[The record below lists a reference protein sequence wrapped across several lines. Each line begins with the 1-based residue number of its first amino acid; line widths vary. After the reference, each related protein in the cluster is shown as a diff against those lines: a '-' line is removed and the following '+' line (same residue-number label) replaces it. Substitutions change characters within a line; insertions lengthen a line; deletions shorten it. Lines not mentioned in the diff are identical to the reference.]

1 MTHTLAPHDAA
12 LDAVPKPTRLLTGQ
26 PAGKPGFRSEADA
39 PPNPRELRDD
49 QVDGPELTARL
60 VRTWGTRRGIIG
72 ALSTVDHKIIG
83 KRYIITAFIFLFLG
97 GLAAVVMR
105 MQLARPESGLI
116 GPDLYNQLFTMHG
129 TTMMF
134 LFGVPIGE
142 AFAVFL
148 LPLMLGTRNIA
159 FARLNA
165 YSYYVYLFGGA
176 MIWVAF
182 MLNIG
187 PDVGWFAY
195 VPLSGPEFSP
205 GKRVDFWAQ
214 MITFTEVA
222 GIAVAVQVVVTF
234 FKMRAPGMTLDRVPL
249 FVWAELVNAFIIIF
263 ALPAVVTASVM
274 LIMDR
279 LVGTHFFN
287 PAEGGDAL
295 LYQHLFWFF
304 GHPEVYIIFIPAT
317 GWVSAIVVTFSRRQ
331 AFGYIPL
338 VLSMI
343 ATGFLSFGL
352 WVHHMFTTGLPQL
365 GASFFTASS
374 MLIAIPNGIQIF
386 CWIATLW
393 DGRPVFRT
401 PLLFVM
407 GFFFIFVAGGLSGIM
422 LASVPID
429 AQVHDTM
436 FVVAHFH
443 YVLIGGNV
451 FPLLGAVYYWFPKF
465 TGRMMSERLGKWHF
479 WLAFIGFN
487 ITFFPM
493 HISGLMGMPRRVYT
507 YLPEMGWGNL
517 NLISTLGGVML
528 FGSFVLFLVN
538 VLVSAR
544 RGAVA
549 GPNPWDAGTLEWA
562 ASSPPLPQNFDR
574 IPVVTNRE
582 PLWAHRNTLPVAAGL
597 SVENREVIIS
607 TATSGRADLKESS
620 PEPSIWPFLA
630 AIATTITFIG
640 SIFTP
645 WAIVWGGLP
654 TMITLVGWFWPKG
667 NKEDEA

>member
-1 MTHTLAPHDAA
+1 MTRTLAPHDAA
-12 LDAVPKPTRLLTGQ
+12 LDAVPEPTRLLTGQ
-26 PAGKPGFRSEADA
+26 PAGMPGVQSEADA
-39 PPNPRELRDD
+39 PPDPKELRDD
-49 QVDGPELTARL
+49 QVDGAELTAHL
-60 VRTWGTRRGIIG
+60 ARTWGTRKGIIG

-83 KRYIITAFIFLFLG
+83 RRYIITAFIFLFLG
-97 GLAAVVMR
+97 GLSAVAMR

-159 FARLNA
+159 FPRLNA

-222 GIAVAVQVVVTF
+222 GIAVAVQIVVTV
-234 FKMRAPGMTLDRVPL
+234 FKMRAPGMTLDRIPL

-317 GWVSAIVVTFSRRQ
+317 GWVSAIVVTFARRQ

-493 HISGLMGMPRRVYT
+493 HITGLMGMPRRVYT

-517 NLISTLGGVML
+517 NLVSTLGAVML
-528 FGSFVLFLVN
+528 FASFVVFLVN
-538 VLVSAR
+538 VIVSAR
-544 RGAVA
+544 RGALA

-562 ASSPPLPQNFDR
+562 TSSPPLPQNFDR

-607 TATSGRADLKESS
+607 TVTAGRADLKESS

-654 TMITLVGWFWPKG
+654 TLVTLLGWFWPKG
-667 NKEDEA
+667 VKEDEA

>member
-1 MTHTLAPHDAA
+1 VSDTLVSRELVAPIGH
-12 LDAVPKPTRLLTGQ
+12 K
-26 PAGKPGFRSEADA
+26 SEAYA
-39 PPNPRELRDD
+39 PRDPRELRDD
-49 QVDGPELTARL
+49 QVDGPELTTRL
-60 VRTWGTRRGIIG
+60 AKTWGTASGIVG

-83 KRYIITAFIFLFLG
+83 RRYIITAIIFLFLG
-97 GLAAVVMR
+97 GLSAVAMR
-105 MQLARPESGLI
+105 LQLAQPENQLI

-142 AFAVFL
+142 AFAVYL
-148 LPLMLGTRNIA
+148 VPLMIGTRNIA
-159 FARLNA
+159 FPRLNA
-165 YSYYVYLFGGA
+165 FSYYIYVIGGA

-182 MLNIG
+182 MMNIG
-187 PDVGWFAY
+187 PDTGWFSY
-195 VPLSGPEFSP
+195 VPLSGPEHSP

-214 MITFTEVA
+214 MITFTEIA
-222 GIAVAVQVVVTF
+222 GIAVAVQIIVTVL
-234 FKMRAPGMTLDRVPL
+234 KMRAPGMTLDRIPL
-249 FVWAELVNAFIIIF
+249 FVWAELVNAFVIVF
-263 ALPAVVTASVM
+263 ALPAIVTASVM
-274 LIMDR
+274 LILDR

-331 AFGYIPL
+331 AFGYLPL
-338 VLSMI
+338 VLALI

-374 MLIAIPNGIQIF
+374 MLIAIPSGIQIF

-401 PLLFVM
+401 PLLFII
-407 GFFFIFVAGGLSGIM
+407 GFFIIFIAGGLSGIM
-422 LASVPID
+422 LASVPLD
-429 AQVHDTM
+429 TQVHDTF

-465 TGRMMSERLGKWHF
+465 TGRMMSERLGKWNF

-487 ITFFPM
+487 VAFFPM
-493 HISGLMGMPRRVYT
+493 HITGLMGMPRRVYT

-517 NLISTLGGVML
+517 NLISTAGALLL
-528 FGSFVLFLVN
+528 FTSFVVFLVN
-538 VLVSAR
+538 VILSLR
-544 RGAVA
+544 RGEIA
-549 GPNPWDAGTLEWA
+549 GPNPWGAGTLEWA
-562 ASSPPLPQNFDR
+562 TPSPPPPQNFDR

-582 PLWAHRNTLPVAAGL
+582 PLWAERETMPVVAGL
-597 SVENREVIIS
+597 SVQNREVLVSSVSSAQAQI
-607 TATSGRADLKESS
+607 RESS
-620 PEPSIWPFLA
+620 PEPSLWPFLA
-630 AIATTITFIG
+630 AIATSVMLIG

-645 WAIVWGGLP
+645 WAVLWGGLP
-654 TMITLVGWFWPKG
+654 VLITLLGWFWPKSS
-667 NKEDEA
+667 KEDEA

>member
-1 MTHTLAPHDAA
+1 MSDTLVSRELVAPIGH
-12 LDAVPKPTRLLTGQ
+12 K
-26 PAGKPGFRSEADA
+26 SEAYA
-39 PPNPRELRDD
+39 PRDPRELRDD
-49 QVDGPELTARL
+49 QVDGPELTTRL
-60 VRTWGTRRGIIG
+60 AKTWGTASGIVG

-83 KRYIITAFIFLFLG
+83 RRYIITAIIFLFLG
-97 GLAAVVMR
+97 GLSAVAMR
-105 MQLARPESGLI
+105 LQLAQPENQLI

-142 AFAVFL
+142 AFAVYL
-148 LPLMLGTRNIA
+148 VPLMIGTRNIA
-159 FARLNA
+159 FPRLNA
-165 YSYYVYLFGGA
+165 FSYYIYVIGGA

-182 MLNIG
+182 MMNIG
-187 PDVGWFAY
+187 PDTGWFSY
-195 VPLSGPEFSP
+195 VPLSGPEHSP

-214 MITFTEVA
+214 MITFTEIA
-222 GIAVAVQVVVTF
+222 GIAVAVQIIVTVL
-234 FKMRAPGMTLDRVPL
+234 KMRAPGMTLDRIPL
-249 FVWAELVNAFIIIF
+249 FVWAELVNAFVIVF
-263 ALPAVVTASVM
+263 ALPAIVTASVM
-274 LIMDR
+274 LILDR

-331 AFGYIPL
+331 AFGYLPL
-338 VLSMI
+338 VLALI

-374 MLIAIPNGIQIF
+374 MLIAIPSGIQIF

-401 PLLFVM
+401 PLLFII
-407 GFFFIFVAGGLSGIM
+407 GFFIIFIAGGLSGIM
-422 LASVPID
+422 LASVPLD
-429 AQVHDTM
+429 TQVHDTF

-465 TGRMMSERLGKWHF
+465 TGRMMSERLGKWNF

-487 ITFFPM
+487 VAFFPM
-493 HISGLMGMPRRVYT
+493 HITGLMGMPRRVYT

-517 NLISTLGGVML
+517 NLISTAGALLL
-528 FGSFVLFLVN
+528 FTSFVVFLVN
-538 VLVSAR
+538 VILSLR
-544 RGAVA
+544 RGEIA
-549 GPNPWDAGTLEWA
+549 GPNPWGAGTLEWA
-562 ASSPPLPQNFDR
+562 TPSPPPPQNFDR

-582 PLWAHRNTLPVAAGL
+582 PLWAERETMPVVAGL
-597 SVENREVIIS
+597 SVQNREVLVSSVSSAQAQI
-607 TATSGRADLKESS
+607 RESS
-620 PEPSIWPFLA
+620 PEPSLWPFLA
-630 AIATTITFIG
+630 AIATSVMLIG

-645 WAIVWGGLP
+645 WAVLWGGLP
-654 TMITLVGWFWPKG
+654 VLITLLGWFWPKSS
-667 NKEDEA
+667 KEDEA

>member
-1 MTHTLAPHDAA
+1 MTRAITPGD
-12 LDAVPKPTRLLTGQ
+12 LDAVPEISRLATGER
-26 PAGKPGFRSEADA
+26 GGLPGVRSEADA
-39 PPNPRELRDD
+39 PISPDELRDD

-60 VRTWGTRRGIIG
+60 AKTWGTDKGIIG
-72 ALSTVDHKIIG
+72 ALSTVDHKVIG
-83 KRYIITAFIFLFLG
+83 RRFIATAILFLFLG
-97 GLAAVVMR
+97 GLSAILMR
-105 MQLARPESGLI
+105 MQLAVPENRLM
-116 GPDLYNQLFTMHG
+116 GPDFYNQLFTMHG

-142 AFAVFL
+142 AFAVYL
-148 LPLMLGTRNIA
+148 VPLMVGTRNIA
-159 FARLNA
+159 FPRLNA
-165 YSYYVYLFGGA
+165 YAYYVYVIGGL

-182 MLNIG
+182 ILNIG

-205 GKRVDFWAQ
+205 GKRADFWAQ
-214 MITFTEVA
+214 MITFTEVS
-222 GIAVAVQVVVTF
+222 GIAVAISVIVTV
-234 FKMRAPGMTLDRVPL
+234 FKFRAPGMTLDRIPL
-249 FVWAELVNAFIIIF
+249 FVWAELINSFVIIF
-263 ALPAVVTASVM
+263 ALPAVVTASATLM
-274 LIMDR
+274 MDR

-304 GHPEVYIIFIPAT
+304 GHPEVYIIFLPAT

-331 AFGYIPL
+331 AFGYIAL
-338 VLSMI
+338 VLSLI

-386 CWIATLW
+386 CWIGTLW
-393 DGRPVFRT
+393 DGRPVFRA

-422 LASVPID
+422 LASVPLD
-429 AQVHDTM
+429 TQVHDTF

-451 FPLLGAVYYWFPKF
+451 FPLIGAVYYWFPKF

-487 ITFFPM
+487 ATFFPM
-493 HISGLMGMPRRVYT
+493 HILGLMGMPRRVYT

-517 NLISTLGGVML
+517 NLFTSLGAFL
-528 FGSFVLFLVN
+528 FFASFVLFLYNIVS
-538 VLVSAR
+538 SAR
-544 RGAVA
+544 RGTVA

-562 ASSPPLPQNFDR
+562 AASPPRPQNFDR

-582 PLWAHRNTLPVAAGL
+582 PLWAHRDSLPVVAGL
-597 SVENREVIIS
+597 SVENREQIV
-607 TATSGRADLKESS
+607 TTVTDGRADLRETT

-630 AIATTITFIG
+630 AIATTILFVG
-640 SIFTP
+640 SMFTP
-645 WAIVWGGLP
+645 WALVWGSVPL
-654 TMITLVGWFWPKG
+654 TLALMGWFWPKP
-667 NKEDEA
+667 NTEDEK

>member
-1 MTHTLAPHDAA
+1 MSELA
-12 LDAVPKPTRLLTGQ
+12 
-26 PAGKPGFRSEADA
+26 AGKDV
-39 PPNPRELRDD
+39 LRDTD
-49 QVDGPELTARL
+49 LGDAELSARL
-60 VRTWGTRRGIIG
+60 ARTWGTARGIIG

-83 KRYIITAFIFLFLG
+83 RRYIFTAIFFLFLG
-97 GLAAVVMR
+97 GLAAVAMR
-105 MQLARPESGLI
+105 LQLARPESQLI

-142 AFAVFL
+142 AFAVYL
-148 LPLMLGTRNIA
+148 LPLMIGTRNIA
-159 FARLNA
+159 FPRLNA
-165 YSYYVYLFGGA
+165 YSYYVYLFGGL
-176 MIWVAF
+176 MIWIAF

-187 PDVGWFAY
+187 PDTGWFSY
-195 VPLSGPEFSP
+195 VPLAGPENSP

-222 GIAVAVQVVVTF
+222 GLAVAIQVIVTV
-234 FKMRAPGMTLDRVPL
+234 FKQRAPGMTLDRIPL
-249 FVWAELVNAFIIIF
+249 FVWAELVNAFIIVF
-263 ALPAVVTASVM
+263 ALPAVVTASAM

-331 AFGYIPL
+331 AFGYLPL
-338 VLSMI
+338 VLSLI

-401 PLLFVM
+401 PLLFVI
-407 GFFFIFVAGGLSGIM
+407 GFFFIFIAGGLSGIM
-422 LASVPID
+422 LASVPLD
-429 AQVHDTM
+429 TQVHDTF

-465 TGRMMSERLGKWHF
+465 TGRMMSERLGKWNF

-487 ITFFPM
+487 IAFFPM
-493 HISGLMGMPRRVYT
+493 HITGLMGMPRRVYT

-517 NLISTLGGVML
+517 NLISTAGALIL
-528 FGSFVLFLVN
+528 FASFVLFLYNMVT
-538 VLVSAR
+538 SAR
-544 RGAVA
+544 SGPLA
-549 GPNPWDAGTLEWA
+549 GDNPWDAGTLEWA
-562 ASSPPLPQNFDR
+562 TTSPPPPQNFDR
-574 IPVVTNRE
+574 IPFVTNRE
-582 PLWAHRNTLPVAAGL
+582 PLWAERETLPVVTGL
-597 SVENREVIIS
+597 EVNKREILVTTVS
-607 TATSGRADLKESS
+607 EARADVR
-620 PEPSIWPFLA
+620 EPSPDPSLWPLLA
-630 AIATTITFIG
+630 AIATSITFVA

-645 WAIVWGGLP
+645 WAVVWGGALVA
-654 TMITLVGWFWPKG
+654 ITLTGWFWPKSE
-667 NKEDEA
+667 EDEE

>member
-1 MTHTLAPHDAA
+1 M
-12 LDAVPKPTRLLTGQ
+12 Q
-26 PAGKPGFRSEADA
+26 SEADA
-39 PPNPRELRDD
+39 PPSPDELRDD

-60 VRTWGTRRGIIG
+60 AKTWGTDKGLIG
-72 ALSTVDHKIIG
+72 TLSTVDHKIIG
-83 KRYIITAFIFLFLG
+83 RRFIVTAIIFLFLG
-97 GLAAVVMR
+97 GLSAVAMR
-105 MQLARPESGLI
+105 MQLALPENRLI

-142 AFAVFL
+142 AFAVYL
-148 LPLMLGTRNIA
+148 VPLMVGTRNIA
-159 FARLNA
+159 FPRLNA
-165 YSYYVYLFGGA
+165 YSYYVYLFGGL

-205 GKRVDFWAQ
+205 GKRADFWAQ
-214 MITFTEVA
+214 MITFTEVS
-222 GIAVAVQVVVTF
+222 GIAVAISIIVTV
-234 FKMRAPGMTLDRVPL
+234 FKLRAPGMTLDRIPL
-249 FVWAELVNAFIIIF
+249 FVWAELVNSFVIIF
-263 ALPAVVTASVM
+263 ALPAVVTASAALM
-274 LIMDR
+274 MDR

-304 GHPEVYIIFIPAT
+304 GHPEVYIIFLPAT
-317 GWVSAIVVTFSRRQ
+317 GWVSAIVVTFARRQ
-331 AFGYIPL
+331 AFGYIAL
-338 VLSMI
+338 VLSLI

-401 PLLFVM
+401 PLLFII

-422 LASVPID
+422 LASVPLD
-429 AQVHDTM
+429 TQVHDTF

-451 FPLLGAVYYWFPKF
+451 FPLIAAVYYWFPKF

-487 ITFFPM
+487 VTFFPM
-493 HISGLMGMPRRVYT
+493 HITGLMGMPRRVYT
-507 YLPEMGWGNL
+507 YLPEMGWANL
-517 NLISTLGGVML
+517 NLVSSIGAVLF
-528 FGSFVLFLVN
+528 FGSFVLFLYN
-538 VLVSAR
+538 IVSSAS
-544 RGAVA
+544 RGPLA
-549 GPNPWDAGTLEWA
+549 GANPWDAGTLEWA
-562 ASSPPLPQNFDR
+562 AASPPMPQNFDR

-582 PLWAHRNTLPVAAGL
+582 PLWANRDSLPVVAGL
-597 SVENREVIIS
+597 SVENREQIVS
-607 TATSGRADLKESS
+607 TITHGRADLRESS
-620 PEPSIWPFLA
+620 PEPSIWPFVA
-630 AIATTITFIG
+630 AIATAILFVG
-640 SIFTP
+640 SMFTP
-645 WAIVWGGLP
+645 WALVWGSIPLAVAL
-654 TMITLVGWFWPKG
+654 MGWFWPKPST
-667 NKEDEA
+667 EDER

>member
-1 MTHTLAPHDAA
+1 MTRAITSHEF
-12 LDAVPKPTRLLTGQ
+12 DAVPEVGRLATGER
-26 PAGKPGFRSEADA
+26 GGLPGVQSEADV
-39 PPNPRELRDD
+39 PPSPDELRDD
-49 QVDGPELTARL
+49 QVDGPELSARL
-60 VRTWGTRRGIIG
+60 AKTWGTEKGLIG
-72 ALSTVDHKIIG
+72 TLSTVDHKIIG
-83 KRYIITAFIFLFLG
+83 RRYIITAIIFLFLG
-97 GLAAVVMR
+97 GLSAVAMR
-105 MQLARPESGLI
+105 LQLAQPESKLI

-165 YSYYVYLFGGA
+165 FSYYVYLFGGA

-205 GKRVDFWAQ
+205 GKRADFWAQ

-222 GIAVAVQVVVTF
+222 GIAVAISVIVTV
-234 FKMRAPGMTLDRVPL
+234 FKLRAPGMTLDRIPL
-249 FVWAELVNAFIIIF
+249 FVWAELVNSFVIIF
-263 ALPAVVTASVM
+263 ALPAVVTASAM
-274 LIMDR
+274 LILDR

-304 GHPEVYIIFIPAT
+304 GHPEVYIIFLPAT
-317 GWVSAIVVTFSRRQ
+317 GWVSAIVVTFARRQ

-338 VLSMI
+338 VLSLI

-401 PLLFVM
+401 PLLFII

-422 LASVPID
+422 LASVPLD
-429 AQVHDTM
+429 SQVHDTF

-443 YVLIGGNV
+443 YVLVGGNV
-451 FPLLGAVYYWFPKF
+451 FPLIAAVYYWFPKF
-465 TGRMMSERLGKWHF
+465 TGRMMSERVGKWHF

-487 ITFFPM
+487 VTFFPM
-493 HISGLMGMPRRVYT
+493 HITGLMGMPRRVYT

-517 NLISTLGGVML
+517 NLLSTVGGVL
-528 FGSFVLFLVN
+528 FFGSFVLFLYNIVA
-538 VLVSAR
+538 SAR
-544 RGAVA
+544 RGAVS

-562 ASSPPLPQNFDR
+562 AASPPLPQNFDR

-582 PLWAHRNTLPVAAGL
+582 PLWAHRDSLPVVAGL
-597 SVENREVIIS
+597 SVENREQIVS
-607 TATSGRADLKESS
+607 TVTHGRADLREMS
-620 PEPSIWPFLA
+620 PEPSIWPFIA
-630 AIATTITFIG
+630 AVATAILFIG
-640 SIFTP
+640 SMFTP
-645 WAIVWGGLP
+645 WAVVWGSIPL
-654 TMITLVGWFWPKG
+654 TVALMGWFWPKTST
-667 NKEDEA
+667 EDQK

>member
-1 MTHTLAPHDAA
+1 VTKAITPHE
-12 LDAVPKPTRLLTGQ
+12 LDAVPEVTRLATGER
-26 PAGKPGFRSEADA
+26 GGVPGVKSEADRPA
-39 PPNPRELRDD
+39 DPHELRDD

-60 VRTWGTRRGIIG
+60 ARTWGTEKGLIG
-72 ALSTVDHKIIG
+72 VLSTVDHKVIG
-83 KRYIITAFIFLFLG
+83 RRYIITAIIFLFLG
-97 GLAAVVMR
+97 GLSAVVMR
-105 MQLARPESGLI
+105 LQLAQPENSLV

-142 AFAVFL
+142 AFAVYL
-148 LPLMLGTRNIA
+148 VPLMVGTRNIA
-159 FARLNA
+159 FPRLNA
-165 YSYYVYLFGGA
+165 FSYYVYLFGGF

-205 GKRVDFWAQ
+205 GKRADVWAQ
-214 MITFTEVA
+214 MITFTEVS
-222 GIAVAVQVVVTF
+222 GIAVAISIVVTV
-234 FKMRAPGMTLDRVPL
+234 FKLRAPGMTLDRIPL
-249 FVWAELVNAFIIIF
+249 FVWAELINSFVIIF
-263 ALPAVVTASVM
+263 ALPAVVTASAF
-274 LIMDR
+274 LLMDR
-279 LVGTHFFN
+279 LVGTHIFN

-304 GHPEVYIIFIPAT
+304 GHPEVYIIFLPAT
-317 GWVSAIVVTFSRRQ
+317 GWVSAIVVTFARRQ
-331 AFGYIPL
+331 AFGYIAL
-338 VLSMI
+338 VLSLI

-401 PLLFVM
+401 PLLFVI

-422 LASVPID
+422 LASVPLD
-429 AQVHDTM
+429 SQVHDTF

-451 FPLLGAVYYWFPKF
+451 FPLIGAIYYWFPKF

-479 WLAFIGFN
+479 GLAFISFN
-487 ITFFPM
+487 VAFFPM
-493 HISGLMGMPRRVYT
+493 HITGLMGMPRRVYT
-507 YLPEMGWGNL
+507 YLPEMGWANL
-517 NLISTLGGVML
+517 NLISTIGALVF
-528 FGSFVLFLVN
+528 FGSFVLFLYN
-538 VLVSAR
+538 ILSSAR
-544 RGAVA
+544 RGPLA
-549 GPNPWDAGTLEWA
+549 GPNPWNAGTLEWA
-562 ASSPPLPQNFDR
+562 SASPPMPQNFDR

-582 PLWAHRNTLPVAAGL
+582 PLWAHREALPVVAGL
-597 SVENREVIIS
+597 SVENREQIVS
-607 TATSGRADLKESS
+607 TVTAGRADLRETT

-630 AIATTITFIG
+630 AVATTILFIG
-640 SIFTP
+640 SMFTP
-645 WAIVWGGLP
+645 WAFVWGTPPLALAL
-654 TMITLVGWFWPKG
+654 IGWFWPKPST
-667 NKEDEA
+667 EDER

>member
-1 MTHTLAPHDAA
+1 M
-12 LDAVPKPTRLLTGQ
+12 
-26 PAGKPGFRSEADA
+26 
-39 PPNPRELRDD
+39 
-49 QVDGPELTARL
+49 DGPELTARL
-60 VRTWGTRRGIIG
+60 AKTWGTDKGIIG
-72 ALSTVDHKIIG
+72 ALSTVDHKVIG
-83 KRYIITAFIFLFLG
+83 RRFIATAILFLFLG
-97 GLAAVVMR
+97 GLSAILMR
-105 MQLARPESGLI
+105 MQLAVPENRLM
-116 GPDLYNQLFTMHG
+116 GPDFYNQLFTMHG

-142 AFAVFL
+142 AFAVYL
-148 LPLMLGTRNIA
+148 VPLMVGTRNIA
-159 FARLNA
+159 FPRLNA
-165 YSYYVYLFGGA
+165 YAYYVYVIGGL

-182 MLNIG
+182 ILNIG

-205 GKRVDFWAQ
+205 GKRADFWAQ
-214 MITFTEVA
+214 MITFTEVS
-222 GIAVAVQVVVTF
+222 GIAVAISVIVTV
-234 FKMRAPGMTLDRVPL
+234 FKFRAPGMTLDRIPL
-249 FVWAELVNAFIIIF
+249 FVWAELINSFVIIF
-263 ALPAVVTASVM
+263 ALPAVVTASATLM
-274 LIMDR
+274 MDR

-304 GHPEVYIIFIPAT
+304 GHPEVYIIFLPAT

-331 AFGYIPL
+331 AFGYIAL
-338 VLSMI
+338 VLSLI

-386 CWIATLW
+386 CWIGTLW
-393 DGRPVFRT
+393 DGRPVFRA

-422 LASVPID
+422 LASVPLD
-429 AQVHDTM
+429 TQVHDTF

-451 FPLLGAVYYWFPKF
+451 FPLIGAVYYWFPKF

-487 ITFFPM
+487 ATFFPM
-493 HISGLMGMPRRVYT
+493 HILGLMGMPRRVYT

-517 NLISTLGGVML
+517 NLFTSLGAFL
-528 FGSFVLFLVN
+528 FFASFVLFLYNIVS
-538 VLVSAR
+538 SAR
-544 RGAVA
+544 RGTVA

-562 ASSPPLPQNFDR
+562 AASPPRPQNFDR

-582 PLWAHRNTLPVAAGL
+582 PLWAHRDSLPVVAGL
-597 SVENREVIIS
+597 SVENREQIV
-607 TATSGRADLKESS
+607 TTVTDGRADLRETT

-630 AIATTITFIG
+630 AIATTILFVG
-640 SIFTP
+640 SMFTP
-645 WAIVWGGLP
+645 WALVWGSVPL
-654 TMITLVGWFWPKG
+654 TLALMGWFWPKP
-667 NKEDEA
+667 NTEDEK

>member
-1 MTHTLAPHDAA
+1 VTRAITSHD
-12 LDAVPKPTRLLTGQ
+12 LDAVPEVTRLATGER
-26 PAGKPGFRSEADA
+26 GGIPGVQSEADA
-39 PPNPRELRDD
+39 PPSPRELRDD

-60 VRTWGTRRGIIG
+60 AKTWGTEKGLIG
-72 ALSTVDHKIIG
+72 ALSTVDHKVIG
-83 KRYIITAFIFLFLG
+83 RRYIITAIIFLFLG
-97 GLAAVVMR
+97 GLSAVVMR
-105 MQLARPESGLI
+105 MQLALPENNLV

-142 AFAVFL
+142 AFAVYL
-148 LPLMLGTRNIA
+148 VPLMVGTRNIA
-159 FARLNA
+159 FPRLNA
-165 YSYYVYLFGGA
+165 FSYYVYLFGGF
-176 MIWVAF
+176 MIWAAF

-205 GKRVDFWAQ
+205 GKRADIWAQ
-214 MITFTEVA
+214 MITFTEVS
-222 GIAVAVQVVVTF
+222 GIAVAISVVVTV
-234 FKMRAPGMTLDRVPL
+234 FKLRAPGMTLDRIPL
-249 FVWAELVNAFIIIF
+249 FVWAELINSFVIIF
-263 ALPAVVTASVM
+263 ALPAVVTASAF
-274 LIMDR
+274 LLMDR
-279 LVGTHFFN
+279 LVGTHLFN

-304 GHPEVYIIFIPAT
+304 GHPEVYIIFLPAT
-317 GWVSAIVVTFSRRQ
+317 GWVSAIIVTFSRRQ
-331 AFGYIPL
+331 AFGYIAL
-338 VLSMI
+338 VLSLI

-401 PLLFVM
+401 PLLFVI

-422 LASVPID
+422 LASVPLD
-429 AQVHDTM
+429 SQVHDTF

-451 FPLLGAVYYWFPKF
+451 FPLIGAIYYWFPKF

-479 WLAFIGFN
+479 WLAIIGFN
-487 ITFFPM
+487 VAFFPM
-493 HISGLMGMPRRVYT
+493 HITGLMGMPRRVYT

-517 NLISTLGGVML
+517 NLISTLGAVL
-528 FGSFVLFLVN
+528 FFGSFLLFLYNMVT
-538 VLVSAR
+538 SAR
-544 RGAVA
+544 RGSLA
-549 GPNPWDAGTLEWA
+549 GSNPWDAGTLEWA
-562 ASSPPLPQNFDR
+562 SASPPTPQNFDR

-582 PLWAHRNTLPVAAGL
+582 PLWANRDSLPVVAGL
-597 SVENREVIIS
+597 SVENREQIVS
-607 TATSGRADLKESS
+607 TVTAGRADLRETTPESS
-620 PEPSIWPFLA
+620 LWPFLA
-630 AIATTITFIG
+630 AVAITILFIG
-640 SIFTP
+640 SMFTP
-645 WAIVWGGLP
+645 WALVWGTPPLALAL
-654 TMITLVGWFWPKG
+654 IGWFWPKAST
-667 NKEDEA
+667 EDER

>member
-1 MTHTLAPHDAA
+1 
-12 LDAVPKPTRLLTGQ
+12 
-26 PAGKPGFRSEADA
+26 
-39 PPNPRELRDD
+39 
-49 QVDGPELTARL
+49 
-60 VRTWGTRRGIIG
+60 
-72 ALSTVDHKIIG
+72 
-83 KRYIITAFIFLFLG
+83 
-97 GLAAVVMR
+97 MR

-159 FARLNA
+159 FPRLNA

-187 PDVGWFAY
+187 PDTGWFSY

-222 GIAVAVQVVVTF
+222 GIAVAVQIVVTV
-234 FKMRAPGMTLDRVPL
+234 FKMRAPGMTLDRIPL

-274 LIMDR
+274 LLMDR

-317 GWVSAIVVTFSRRQ
+317 GWVSAIVVTFARRQ

-517 NLISTLGGVML
+517 NLISTLGAAML
-528 FGSFVLFLVN
+528 FASFVVFLVN
-538 VLVSAR
+538 VVVSAR

-562 ASSPPLPQNFDR
+562 TPSPPLPQNFDR

-607 TATSGRADLKESS
+607 TVTAGRADLKESS

-645 WAIVWGGLP
+645 WAIIWGGVP
-654 TMITLVGWFWPKG
+654 TMITLLGWFWPKG
-667 NKEDEA
+667 VKEDEA

>member
-1 MTHTLAPHDAA
+1 VTRAITSHD
-12 LDAVPKPTRLLTGQ
+12 LDAVPEVSRLATGER
-26 PAGKPGFRSEADA
+26 GGVPGIQSEADA
-39 PPNPRELRDD
+39 PPSPDELRDD

-60 VRTWGTRRGIIG
+60 AKTWGTDKGLIG
-72 ALSTVDHKIIG
+72 TLSTVDHKIIG
-83 KRYIITAFIFLFLG
+83 RRFIVTAIIFLFLG
-97 GLAAVVMR
+97 GLSAVAMR
-105 MQLARPESGLI
+105 MQLALPENRLI

-142 AFAVFL
+142 AFAVYL
-148 LPLMLGTRNIA
+148 VPLMVGTRNIA
-159 FARLNA
+159 FPRLNA
-165 YSYYVYLFGGA
+165 YSYYVYLFGGL

-205 GKRVDFWAQ
+205 GKRADFWAQ
-214 MITFTEVA
+214 MITFTEVS
-222 GIAVAVQVVVTF
+222 GIAVAISIIVTV
-234 FKMRAPGMTLDRVPL
+234 FKLRAPGMTLDRIPL
-249 FVWAELVNAFIIIF
+249 FVWAELVNSFVIIF
-263 ALPAVVTASVM
+263 ALPAVVTASAALM
-274 LIMDR
+274 MDR

-304 GHPEVYIIFIPAT
+304 GHPEVYIIFLPAT
-317 GWVSAIVVTFSRRQ
+317 GWVSAIVVTFARRQ
-331 AFGYIPL
+331 AFGYIAL
-338 VLSMI
+338 VLSLI

-401 PLLFVM
+401 PLLFII

-422 LASVPID
+422 LASVPLD
-429 AQVHDTM
+429 TQVHDTF

-451 FPLLGAVYYWFPKF
+451 FPLIAAVYYWFPKF

-487 ITFFPM
+487 VTFFPM
-493 HISGLMGMPRRVYT
+493 HITGLMGMPRRVYT
-507 YLPEMGWGNL
+507 YLPEMGWANL
-517 NLISTLGGVML
+517 NLVSSIGAVLF
-528 FGSFVLFLVN
+528 FGSFVLFLYN
-538 VLVSAR
+538 IVSSG
-544 RGAVA
+544 RGGPLA
-549 GPNPWDAGTLEWA
+549 GANPWQAGTLEWA
-562 ASSPPLPQNFDR
+562 AASPPMPQNFDR

-582 PLWAHRNTLPVAAGL
+582 PLWANRDSLPVVAGL
-597 SVENREVIIS
+597 SVENREQIVS
-607 TATSGRADLKESS
+607 TITHGRADLRETS
-620 PEPSIWPFLA
+620 PEPSIWPFMA
-630 AIATTITFIG
+630 AIATAILFVG
-640 SIFTP
+640 SMFTP
-645 WAIVWGGLP
+645 WALVWGSIPLAVAL
-654 TMITLVGWFWPKG
+654 MGWFWPKPST
-667 NKEDEA
+667 EDER

>member
-1 MTHTLAPHDAA
+1 VTRAITSHD
-12 LDAVPKPTRLLTGQ
+12 LDAVPEISRLATGER
-26 PAGKPGFRSEADA
+26 GGVPGVQSEADA
-39 PPNPRELRDD
+39 PPSPDELRDD

-60 VRTWGTRRGIIG
+60 AKTWGTDKGLIG
-72 ALSTVDHKIIG
+72 TLSTVDHKIIG
-83 KRYIITAFIFLFLG
+83 RRFIVTAIIFLFLG
-97 GLAAVVMR
+97 GLSAVAMR
-105 MQLARPESGLI
+105 MQLALPENRLI

-134 LFGVPIGE
+134 LFGVPVGE
-142 AFAVFL
+142 AFAVYL
-148 LPLMLGTRNIA
+148 VPLMVGTRNIA
-159 FARLNA
+159 FPRLNA
-165 YSYYVYLFGGA
+165 YSYYVYLFGGL

-205 GKRVDFWAQ
+205 GKRADFWAQ
-214 MITFTEVA
+214 MITFTEVS
-222 GIAVAVQVVVTF
+222 GIAVAISVIVTV
-234 FKMRAPGMTLDRVPL
+234 FKLRAPGMTLDRIPL
-249 FVWAELVNAFIIIF
+249 FVWAELVNSFVIIF
-263 ALPAVVTASVM
+263 ALPAVVTASAALM
-274 LIMDR
+274 MDR

-304 GHPEVYIIFIPAT
+304 GHPEVYIIFLPAT
-317 GWVSAIVVTFSRRQ
+317 GWVSAIVVTFARRQ
-331 AFGYIPL
+331 AFGYIAL
-338 VLSMI
+338 VLSLI

-401 PLLFVM
+401 PLLFII

-422 LASVPID
+422 LASVPLD
-429 AQVHDTM
+429 TQVHDTF

-451 FPLLGAVYYWFPKF
+451 FSLIAAVYYWFPKF

-487 ITFFPM
+487 VTFFPM
-493 HISGLMGMPRRVYT
+493 HITGLMGMPRRVYT
-507 YLPEMGWGNL
+507 YLPEMGWANL
-517 NLISTLGGVML
+517 NLVSSIGAVLF
-528 FGSFVLFLVN
+528 FGSFVLFLYNIVS
-538 VLVSAR
+538 SAR
-544 RGAVA
+544 RGPLA
-549 GPNPWDAGTLEWA
+549 GANPWEAGTLEWA
-562 ASSPPLPQNFDR
+562 AASPPMPQNFDR

-582 PLWAHRNTLPVAAGL
+582 PLWANRDSLPVVAGL
-597 SVENREVIIS
+597 SVENREQIVS
-607 TATSGRADLKESS
+607 TITHGRADLREAS
-620 PEPSIWPFLA
+620 PEPSIWPFMA
-630 AIATTITFIG
+630 AIATAILFVG
-640 SIFTP
+640 SMFTP
-645 WAIVWGGLP
+645 WALVWGSIPLAVAL
-654 TMITLVGWFWPKG
+654 MGWFWPKPSM
-667 NKEDEA
+667 EDER

>member
-1 MTHTLAPHDAA
+1 VTHTLAPHDAA
-12 LDAVPKPTRLLTGQ
+12 LDAVPEPTRLLTGQ
-26 PAGKPGFRSEADA
+26 PAGKPGFQSEADA
-39 PPNPRELRDD
+39 PPNPNELRDD

-60 VRTWGTRRGIIG
+60 ARTWGTQKGIIG

-97 GLAAVVMR
+97 GLSAVVMR
-105 MQLARPESGLI
+105 LQLARPESGLI

-165 YSYYVYLFGGA
+165 FSYYVYLFGGA

-234 FKMRAPGMTLDRVPL
+234 FKMRAPGMTLDRIPL

-274 LIMDR
+274 LLMDR

-338 VLSMI
+338 VLSMV

-562 ASSPPLPQNFDR
+562 TSSPPLPQNFDR

-597 SVENREVIIS
+597 SVDNREVIIS
-607 TATSGRADLKESS
+607 TVTAGRADLRESS

-630 AIATTITFIG
+630 AVATTITFIG

-645 WAIVWGGLP
+645 WAVVWGGVP
-654 TMITLVGWFWPKG
+654 TMITLIGWFWPKG

>member
-1 MTHTLAPHDAA
+1 MTRAIASHD
-12 LDAVPKPTRLLTGQ
+12 LDAVPEMTRLATGER
-26 PAGKPGFRSEADA
+26 GGLPGVESEADS
-39 PPNPRELRDD
+39 PPSPDELRDD

-60 VRTWGTRRGIIG
+60 ARTWGTEKGIIG
-72 ALSTVDHKIIG
+72 ALSTVDHKVIG
-83 KRYIITAFIFLFLG
+83 RRFIATAIIFLFLG
-97 GLAAVVMR
+97 GLSAVVMR
-105 MQLARPESGLI
+105 MQLALPENRLI

-142 AFAVFL
+142 AFAVYL
-148 LPLMLGTRNIA
+148 VPLMVGTRNIA
-159 FARLNA
+159 FPRLNA
-165 YSYYVYLFGGA
+165 FSYYVYLFGGL

-205 GKRVDFWAQ
+205 GKRADFWAQ
-214 MITFTEVA
+214 MITFTEVS
-222 GIAVAVQVVVTF
+222 GIAVAISIVTTV
-234 FKMRAPGMTLDRVPL
+234 FKLRAPGMTLDRIPL
-249 FVWAELVNAFIIIF
+249 FVWAELVNSFVIIF
-263 ALPAVVTASVM
+263 ALPAIVTASATLM
-274 LIMDR
+274 MDR
-279 LVGTHFFN
+279 LVGTHFYN

-295 LYQHLFWFF
+295 LFQHLFWFF
-304 GHPEVYIIFIPAT
+304 GHPEVYIIFLPAT
-317 GWVSAIVVTFSRRQ
+317 GWVSAIVVTFARRQ
-331 AFGYIPL
+331 AFGYIAL
-338 VLSMI
+338 VLSLI

-401 PLLFVM
+401 PLLFIF

-422 LASVPID
+422 LASVPLD
-429 AQVHDTM
+429 TQVHDTY

-451 FPLLGAVYYWFPKF
+451 FPLMAAVYYWFPKF

-493 HISGLMGMPRRVYT
+493 HITGLMGMPRRVYT
-507 YLPEMGWGNL
+507 YLPEMGWGTL
-517 NLISTLGGVML
+517 NLITSIGAAL
-528 FGSFVLFLVN
+528 FFASFALFLYNMVS
-538 VLVSAR
+538 SAR
-544 RGAVA
+544 RGPLS

-562 ASSPPLPQNFDR
+562 AASPPMPQNFDR

-582 PLWAHRNTLPVAAGL
+582 PLWANRDSLPVVAGL
-597 SVENREVIIS
+597 SIENREQIVS
-607 TATSGRADLKESS
+607 TITHGRADLRETS
-620 PEPSIWPFLA
+620 PEPSIWPFMA
-630 AIATTITFIG
+630 AVAATILFVG
-640 SIFTP
+640 SMFTP
-645 WAIVWGGLP
+645 WALVWGSVPLAV
-654 TMITLVGWFWPKG
+654 TLIGWFWPKSSM
-667 NKEDEA
+667 EDEK

>member
-1 MTHTLAPHDAA
+1 MTRALAPHDAA
-12 LDAVPKPTRLLTGQ
+12 LDAVPEPSRLLTGRPSGQ
-26 PAGKPGFRSEADA
+26 PGMKSEADA
-39 PPNPRELRDD
+39 PPDPRELRDD

-60 VRTWGTRRGIIG
+60 ATTWGTTKGIIG

-83 KRYIITAFIFLFLG
+83 RRYIITAFVFLFLG
-97 GLAAVVMR
+97 GLSAIAMR

-129 TTMMF
+129 ITMMF

-165 YSYYVYLFGGA
+165 YSYYVYVFGGA
-176 MIWVAF
+176 MIWIAF

-195 VPLSGPEFSP
+195 PPLSGPEFSP
-205 GKRVDFWAQ
+205 GKRTDFWAQ

-222 GIAVAVQVVVTF
+222 AIAVAIQIVVTV
-234 FKMRAPGMTLDRVPL
+234 FKFRAPGMTLDRIPL

-287 PAEGGDAL
+287 PAEGGDVL

-317 GWVSAIVVTFSRRQ
+317 GWVSAIVVTFARRQ

-451 FPLLGAVYYWFPKF
+451 FPLLGAIYYWFPKF

-517 NLISTLGGVML
+517 NLISTLGALML
-528 FGSFVLFLVN
+528 FGSFVVFLVN
-538 VLVSAR
+538 VIVSAR
-544 RGAVA
+544 RGALA

-562 ASSPPLPQNFDR
+562 AASPPLPQNFDR

-582 PLWAHRNTLPVAAGL
+582 PLWAHRETLPVAAGL
-597 SVENREVIIS
+597 SVENREVIVS
-607 TATSGRADLKESS
+607 TVTAGRADLKETS

-630 AIATTITFIG
+630 AIATTITFVG

-645 WAIVWGGLP
+645 WAIVWGGVP
-654 TMITLVGWFWPKG
+654 TMITLLGWFWPKAD
-667 NKEDEA
+667 KESET